1 MMKIK
6 HRNKEMKD
14 IVKADAEYLKAVF
27 DRLEKMKSRGVVP
40 MNNGSLSFGASD
52 TMSAAEAAG
61 VSAPAVTPMPVINIT
76 C

>member
-1 MMKIK
+1 MMKIR

-27 DRLEKMKSRGVVP
+27 DRLEKMKSSGVVP

-52 TMSAAEAAG
+52 TMSAAETAG
-61 VSAPAVTPMPVINIT
+61 VSAPAVTPMPVFNVT

>member
-27 DRLEKMKSRGVVP
+27 DRLEKMKSHAFVEDRQRVH
-40 MNNGSLSFGASD
+40 N
-52 TMSAAEAAG
+52 AG
-61 VSAPAVTPMPVINIT
+61 M
-76 C
+76 